1 MRVWHVKPTS
11 RDGTSRMSEKS
22 APASVIWA
30 LGVTQIIG
38 YGTLYYSFSILAPGM
53 ARDFSVPI
61 DWLFGLLSLSLL
73 FGGLIAPK
81 AGGWADRFGASRLMV
96 PGSLAAGLALVS
108 AALSPNAITFGVSLV
123 AMEVASTFV
132 LYGTAFAA
140 IVQIGGRQAQRSITH
155 LTLIAGF
162 ASTLFWPLAGT
173 LSNHFDWRTIYL
185 GFAALNILVCLP
197 IHYWIG
203 RMPRQAELPS
213 APSVNAEMATRPT
226 DGRKS
231 GLFVLMLAAFA
242 IEGFVLASIL
252 THMVPMVTALGL
264 GTIGLMVST
273 LFGPSQV
280 ASRLLNMLFG
290 GRLSQTTLAVIS
302 AALLASGLSV
312 LLISGTWV
320 PGVML
325 FAILFGLGSGLASIV
340 GGTLPLELFGRMGYG
355 ARLGWVSAARQFSS
369 AIAPFAFAF
378 AMKAWGIPSAIGIGI
393 TGGAAALLIFG
404 VIAFWKHSGA
414 QHILAASSNR

>member
-1 MRVWHVKPTS
+1 
-11 RDGTSRMSEKS
+11 MSEKS
-22 APASVIWA
+22 APASLIWA

-53 ARDFSVPI
+53 ARDFAIPI

-81 AGGWADRFGASRLMV
+81 AGGWVDRFGAGRLMV
-96 PGSLAAGLALVS
+96 PGSLAAGLALVA
-108 AALSPNAITFGVSLV
+108 AALSPNALFFGVSLV
-123 AMEVASTFV
+123 AMEVASAFV

-140 IVQIGGRQAQRSITH
+140 IVQIGGRSAQRSITH

-162 ASTLFWPLAGT
+162 ASTLFWPLTGA
-173 LSNHFDWRTIYL
+173 LSGHLDWRTIYL
-185 GFAALNILVCLP
+185 AFAALNILVCMP

-203 RMPRQAELPS
+203 RFPHSDPS
-213 APSVNAEMATRPT
+213 PATATGQSSSAVEQDR
-226 DGRKS
+226 DGS
-231 GLFVLMLAAFA
+231 QNGLFVLMLCAFA
-242 IEGFVLASIL
+242 IEGLVLASIL

-264 GTIGLMVST
+264 GTAGLVIST

-302 AALLASGLSV
+302 AGLLTSGLGV
-312 LLISGTWV
+312 LLVTAPWV
-320 PGVML
+320 PGVVV

-340 GGTLPLELFGRMGYG
+340 GGTLPLELFGRTGYG
-355 ARLGWVSAARQFSS
+355 VRLGWVSAARQFSS
-369 AIAPFAFAF
+369 AVAPFAFAF
-378 AMKAWGIPSAIGIGI
+378 MMKAWGISDAIGLGVAA
-393 TGGAAALLIFG
+393 GAVAILFFGSIALLRNRRSTITAEP
-404 VIAFWKHSGA
+404 VPGA
-414 QHILAASSNR
+414 